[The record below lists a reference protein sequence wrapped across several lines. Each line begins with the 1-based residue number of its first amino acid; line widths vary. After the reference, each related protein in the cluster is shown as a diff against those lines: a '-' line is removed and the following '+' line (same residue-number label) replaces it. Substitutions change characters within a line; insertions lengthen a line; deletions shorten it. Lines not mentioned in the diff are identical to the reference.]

1 MNVFKTTMLMALMT
15 AIMVG
20 VGNLVGGRTGMAVML
35 VISIGMNFFTYWNSD
50 SMVLKMYNAREISES
65 ESPQLFNIVKNLAQ
79 KAELPMPRVYVID
92 SDVPNAFATG
102 RNPEHAAVA
111 VTTGIMRALDYNE
124 LAGVLGHEL
133 AHVKHR
139 DILIGTVAASMAGVI
154 SMIGNMLQW
163 AAIFGS
169 SNSDDDDRG
178 GWLGMIVGIIIAPLA
193 ASIIQMAISRSR
205 EYDADKT
212 GGEIC
217 GNPLYLASALA
228 KIENYTQS
236 SPPIEN
242 ASTATAHM
250 FIINPFDGTAKFLK
264 GLFSTHPD
272 TAERISLL
280 RQQASDM
287 HLLRE

>member
-15 AIMVG
+15 LIMVG
-20 VGNLVGGRTGMAVML
+20 VGNLIGGSSGMMIML
-35 VISIGMNFFTYWNSD
+35 LISIGINFFTYWNSD
-50 SMVLKMYNAREISES
+50 SMVLKMYKAREISES
-65 ESPQLFNIVKNLAQ
+65 EAPQLYNLVANLAQ
-79 KAELPMPRVYVID
+79 KAELPMPRVYVIE

-102 RNPEHAAVA
+102 RNPDHAAVA
-111 VTTGIMRALDYNE
+111 VTTGIMRALDYHE
-124 LAGVLGHEL
+124 LSGVLGHEL

-139 DILIGTVAASMAGVI
+139 DILIGTVAAAMAGVI

-163 AAIFGS
+163 AAIFG

-217 GNPLYLASALA
+217 GNPLYLAAALA
-228 KIENYTQS
+228 KIEKYTQS

-242 ASTATAHM
+242 ASMATAHM

-280 RQQASDM
+280 RQQAADM
-287 HLLRE
+287 NLLHD